1 VIVELRIARGTA
13 EQWAAE
19 NPVLGE
25 GEPALELTT
34 NRMKVGDGVTPWN
47 SLGYVNLGDGGGG
60 GGDGTVLWSQIVDKP
75 TTFPPSAH
83 QHTAQDIVNLT
94 ARCQSDVAAM
104 IQAGAGISTSFNA
117 TTGVLTIAATGS
129 GGGTLDAEA
138 VRDTIGAALR
148 GAGLIT
154 VTVNDAAD
162 TITVSTT
169 ATQNS
174 TDAQLRDRGTHTG
187 TQPIS
192 SVDQLQSTL
201 DGKQDAGWVGAMPG
215 MAWYGGFNS
224 TTNTWQA
231 PATSRT
237 DIHREWI
244 GGDVAHPPP
253 GRSLPAGTPPD
264 IWTRVA

>member
-1 VIVELRIARGTA
+1 MIVELRMARGTA

-25 GEPALELTT
+25 GEPALEVTT
-34 NRMKVGDGVTPWN
+34 NRMKVGDGVTAWN

-60 GGDGTVLWSQIVDKP
+60 GGGSVLWSQIVSKP

-94 ARCQSDVAAM
+94 ARIQNDVGAM
-104 IQAGAGISTSFNA
+104 IQAGAGISTVFNSG
-117 TTGVLTIAATGS
+117 TGVLTISATGS
-129 GGGTLDAEA
+129 GGGTFDAEA
-138 VRDTIGAALR
+138 ARDTIGTALK
-148 GAGLIT
+148 GAGLVT

-162 TITVSTT
+162 TITVTTT

-174 TDAQLRDRGTHTG
+174 TDAQLRDRTTHTG

-192 SVDQLQSTL
+192 SIDQLQNNL
-201 DGKQDAGWVGAMPG
+201 DGKQDAGWAGAMPG

-224 TTNTWQA
+224 TTNAWQA
-231 PATSRT
+231 VPTSRT

-253 GRSLPAGTPPD
+253 GRSLPAGSPPD